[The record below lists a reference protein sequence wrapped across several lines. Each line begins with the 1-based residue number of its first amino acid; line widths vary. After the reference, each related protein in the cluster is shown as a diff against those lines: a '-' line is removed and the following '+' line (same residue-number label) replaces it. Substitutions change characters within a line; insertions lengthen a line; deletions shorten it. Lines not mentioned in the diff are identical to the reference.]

1 MCFTVTSCIKTK
13 ANKMKNTFKI
23 ILVLVLSM
31 LTYSCNTNQKDKN
44 VNYALVHNE
53 GSSILVE
60 KFDSLITDE
69 NKFNWNNEIFK
80 VGSKFTYAF
89 KYSSANGEMKYFKPY
104 EDDTWEFVDIDSEDK
119 STVKNVIIETL
130 DGNPMREWVPGY
142 NQTSIAYRYGEN
154 TPFSMSGVIDNEA
167 NIWMHPPR
175 DDLFKILELNPFP
188 FIKTPYEIGTEW
200 NWELII
206 GSQWG
211 DERWKT
217 WEGNIRNNIS
227 YKITDIK
234 TLNTELGKLKCFVVE
249 SKAKSKLGKTS
260 LKAFFNPDY
269 GFVKMNYTNIDGSKL
284 LLELVDY
291 IFNG

>member
-1 MCFTVTSCIKTK
+1 
-13 ANKMKNTFKI
+13 MKNTCKLI
-23 ILVLVLSM
+23 LILVISVL
-31 LTYSCNTNQKDKN
+31 TFSCTTNRNDKKIE
-44 VNYALVHNE
+44 YALVNNE

-60 KFDSLITDE
+60 KFDSLITDD

-89 KYSSANGEMKYFKPY
+89 KYSSANGEMKYFKPS
-104 EDDTWEFVDIDSEDK
+104 EDETWEFVNVTSADE

-130 DGNPMREWVPGY
+130 DGNPMGQWVPGY
-142 NQTSIAYRYGEN
+142 NQTSIAYRYKEN
-154 TPFSMSGVIDNEA
+154 TPYSMSGVIDNEA
-167 NIWMHPPR
+167 NVWMHPPR

-188 FIKTPYEIGTEW
+188 YIKAPYKVGTEW
-200 NWELII
+200 NWELLI
-206 GSQWG
+206 GGQWG

-217 WEGNIRNNIS
+217 WEGNIRNEMN

-234 TLNTELGKLKCFVVE
+234 TLDTKLGKLKCFVVE
-249 SKAKSKLGKTS
+249 SKAKSDLGETY
-260 LKAFFNPDY
+260 LKAFFNPNY
-269 GFVKMNYTNIDGSKL
+269 GFVKMDYTNIDGSKL